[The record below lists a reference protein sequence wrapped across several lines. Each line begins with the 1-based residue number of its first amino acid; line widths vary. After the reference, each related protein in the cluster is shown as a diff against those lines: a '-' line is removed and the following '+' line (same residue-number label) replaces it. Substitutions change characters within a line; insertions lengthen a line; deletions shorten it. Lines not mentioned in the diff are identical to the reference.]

1 MSTFINSKYNSMI
14 DEKCLRSHGA
24 VLRIFNRDTF
34 LFNKG
39 SELEYHFQIVS
50 GLAKFVR
57 EDQEGHRITC
67 QILGSGDANYL
78 ILAGLP
84 LPFDMVAITDCTVLM
99 MPKDDFLSM
108 IMSEEGML
116 RHIMKYISEL
126 MYIQME
132 RNRKEFN
139 KSPSDRIT
147 ELFQFLKYEETDQ
160 EIFSFEI
167 NLNVHEIAEISGIS
181 LEICIDTLKKMKEHG
196 SVKILNARILF

>member
-1 MSTFINSKYNSMI
+1 MI
-14 DEKCLRSHGA
+14 EENCLRSHGA
-24 VLRIFNRDTF
+24 VLRTFNRNTF

-57 EDQEGHRITC
+57 EDQEGHQITC
-67 QILGSGDANYL
+67 QILGSSEANYL
-78 ILAGLP
+78 ILTGLP
-84 LPFDMVAITDCTVLM
+84 LTFDVVAITDCRVLM

-116 RHIMKYISEL
+116 SHIMKYMAEL

-132 RNRKEFN
+132 RNRREFN

-147 ELFQFLKYEETDQ
+147 ELFKFLKYEETHQ

-167 NLNVHEIAEISGIS
+167 NLTVHEIAEISGIS
-181 LEICIDTLKKMKEHG
+181 LEICIHALQKMKEHG
-196 SVKILNARILF
+196 AVKILNARIFF